1 MRSILYSSDGGDYYD
16 QEEADGY
23 KERSKKKVKKDA
35 IQLDGVLNELVRVP
49 TSVRKEKDKMN
60 MSTSDIAEP
69 FQETVGHNSSI
80 MSMYAAALA
89 DEAEISSKKQ
99 RKTQVPK
106 SKLLGMAEAKRNL
119 LKSQFK
125 LGDFEDG
132 NLDEMVIMGTN
143 VLEKEIDHAKMI
155 PSNMRVLVRKD
166 SSLKEL

>member
-69 FQETVGHNSSI
+69 F
-80 MSMYAAALA
+80 
-89 DEAEISSKKQ
+89 
-99 RKTQVPK
+99 
-106 SKLLGMAEAKRNL
+106 
-119 LKSQFK
+119 
-125 LGDFEDG
+125 
-132 NLDEMVIMGTN
+132 
-143 VLEKEIDHAKMI
+143 
-155 PSNMRVLVRKD
+155 
-166 SSLKEL
+166 